1 MDDSPIHSCTRL
13 PAGLIFTSVLRSPL
27 FWLALSALIA
37 ARIIADWPTPDNHI
51 YLLVYWCLLLVLA
64 MRSPLPEVT
73 LKTGS
78 RFLVAFAFLLA
89 VLWKAALSPDYMDGR
104 FFRITLLTDERF
116 ASVSMLI
123 GGLTKQELKEN
134 RTYLMPLPEGAEL
147 LEPPRLIEPPALRI
161 FAAKSVRFVLHK
173 RISHRDP
180 ADGETVPQ
188 VLRVDY
194 NPRGQNENKNFSDC
208 SGL

>member
-1 MDDSPIHSCTRL
+1 
-13 PAGLIFTSVLRSPL
+13 
-27 FWLALSALIA
+27 
-37 ARIIADWPTPDNHI
+37 
-51 YLLVYWCLLLVLA
+51 LLVLA

-134 RTYLMPLPEGAEL
+134 RTYLIPLPEGAEL

-161 FAAKSVRFVLHK
+161 FAAAATWGALLAEAAVAVLFLIPGKK
-173 RISHRDP
+173 RVERGRHVALILFCLITYPFAPVAGFGWLLLLMGLAQCRP
-180 ADGETVPQ
+180 EQRALKAVYIVCYFL
-188 VLRVDY
+188 VLLFAEIPWAGAILDWA
-194 NPRGQNENKNFSDC
+194 NP
-208 SGL
+208 